1 MNIDRAETLRYLG
14 FRGQELSATD
24 ERNLARAEEL
34 CLASI
39 SPKSVVKE
47 YVFDHSSMKLAGT
60 NVVFSGN
67 AIRRHLADCGRV
79 YLVAATLGLGFD
91 KLVAKLMREEPAV
104 GVMTDAAAVAAIESY
119 LDDITEEISAKE
131 DGRITRRFSCGYA
144 DFPLQ
149 QQADF
154 MRLLDMNRQLGVF
167 LGADFLMTPQKTVTA
182 VIGVRTEN
190 GQ

>member
-60 NVVFSGN
+60 NVVFCGN
-67 AIRRHLADCGRV
+67 AIRRHLAGCGRV

-131 DGRITRRFSCGYA
+131 KGHITRRFSCGYA